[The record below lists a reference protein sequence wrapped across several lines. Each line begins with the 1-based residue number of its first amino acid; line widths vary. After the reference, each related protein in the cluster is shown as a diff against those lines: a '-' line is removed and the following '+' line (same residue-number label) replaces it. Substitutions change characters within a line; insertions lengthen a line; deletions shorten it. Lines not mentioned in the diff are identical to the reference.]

1 MGGAF
6 RVIGAG
12 TRLRYQLVGL
22 DIGGLKVGCLNG
34 RRRPAGHFPEASLAM

>member
-1 MGGAF
+1 MDGAF

-22 DIGGLKVGCLNG
+22 DIGWSEG
-34 RRRPAGHFPEASLAM
+34 RLPKW